1 MFFFFSRA
9 IKHTDCS
16 CGPGEEYIDGVP
28 ELIRQLF
35 GQATC
40 INREIN

>member
-1 MFFFFSRA
+1 MRDVFSRA
-9 IKHTDCS
+9 IKHTGS
-16 CGPGEEYIDGVP
+16 CGPGEYIDGVP